1 MNKLIAAMFVLCT
14 IAPTVAMEEH
24 NIIVITQEE
33 NNRFVMHTKMAVTY
47 STKAVE
53 DKKISDN
60 NALHIITNK
69 YPELLANAK
78 NDLLTMIKDQGL
90 CSRIQEYKSIESDS
104 EVMAAREALYN
115 DNSNVQAKSLLVKRR
130 EELSN
135 NILEKKQPSYSR
147 PLTGEVQTDAR
158 LAFMNRNEN
167 YPLDDE
173 SIKNYIATFI
183 YQYILARRTFAFP
196 EKTDI

>member
-1 MNKLIAAMFVLCT
+1 MKKLVVSMIVLCNVFSM
-14 IAPTVAMEEH
+14 VAMEEQ

-33 NNRFVMHTKMAVTY
+33 NKRFVMHTNMAVKY

-78 NDLLTMIKDQGL
+78 NDLLTMIRDQGL

-104 EVMAAREALYN
+104 EVMAARETFYN
-115 DNSNVQAKSLLVKRR
+115 DQKNVQAKNLLVKRR

-147 PLTGEVQTDAR
+147 PLTGEVQSDAR
-158 LAFMNRNEN
+158 LLFINRNEN
-167 YPLDDE
+167 YPLDEE
-173 SIKNYIATFI
+173 SIKDYIATFI
-183 YQYILARRTFAFP
+183 YQYILARRTIAFP